1 MTRGNARQWQWLL
14 CAALSGTAALGC
26 SRRDA
31 AQEEQRRVLL
41 MPPDNKRE
49 REEAA
54 RRKQIFDE
62 DGDLIPSEQSV
73 AGLILPRGLTPGMR
87 FEHEWYFRSMEI
99 PAEAL
104 ERYFIPRVFT
114 GEINRSQGGATEL
127 VAAKIKD
134 NPSAPSV
141 TIRIIKL
148 SGANSASEL
157 YIRQSVPAPLVRP
170 KESEVEAQ
178 LKARREHAE

>member
-1 MTRGNARQWQWLL
+1 MTRGNARQWLL
-14 CAALSGTAALGC
+14 CAVLAGSSLFGC

-41 MPPDNKRE
+41 APPDNKRE

-54 RRKQIFDE
+54 RKKQIFDE
-62 DGDLIPSEQSV
+62 DGDLIPSEQSI
-73 AGLILPRGLTPGMR
+73 AGLILPRGLTPGMH

-99 PAEAL
+99 SAEAL
-104 ERYFIPRVFT
+104 ERYFLPRVLT
-114 GEINRSQGGATEL
+114 GAVNHSQGGATEF
-127 VAAKIKD
+127 VAATIKD
-134 NPSAPSV
+134 NPSAPVV
-141 TIRIIKL
+141 TIRILKL
-148 SGANSASEL
+148 AGANSASEL

-170 KESEVEAQ
+170 KASEVEAQ

>member
-14 CAALSGTAALGC
+14 CAVVCGTAELGC

-31 AQEEQRRVLL
+31 AQEEKRRMLL
-41 MPPDNKRE
+41 TPPDNKRE

-54 RRKQIFDE
+54 RKKQIFDE

-73 AGLILPRGLTPGMR
+73 AGLLLPRGLTPGQHDER
-87 FEHEWYFRSMEI
+87 EWYFRSMEI

-104 ERYFIPRVFT
+104 ERYFLPRLLT
-114 GEINRSQGGATEL
+114 GGVEHSQGGATQIL
-127 VAAKIKD
+127 SAKIKD
-134 NPSAPSV
+134 NPGALPV
-141 TIRIIKL
+141 TIRILKL
-148 SGANSASEL
+148 AGANAASEL
-157 YIRQSVPAPLVRP
+157 YIRQAMPSPTVRP

>member
-1 MTRGNARQWQWLL
+1 LL
-14 CAALSGTAALGC
+14 CAVLAGPAVFGC
-26 SRRDA
+26 SRHETD
-31 AQEEQRRVLL
+31 QEEQRRALL
-41 MPPDNKRE
+41 TPPDNKRE

-54 RRKQIFDE
+54 RKKQVFDE

-73 AGLILPRGLTPGMR
+73 AGLLLPRGLTPSMH
-87 FEHEWYFRSMEI
+87 FEREWYFRSMEI

-104 ERYFIPRVFT
+104 ERYFIPRVLT
-114 GEINRSQGGATEL
+114 GAINHSQGGATEF

-134 NPSAPSV
+134 NPSAPPV
-141 TIRIIKL
+141 TIRIVKL

-178 LKARREHAE
+178 LKARREHAD